1 MQLLSVT
8 QLDLRTLYALP
19 GGRRLI
25 SRGIGLIAPYSG
37 SIGARVVALAEGH
50 AMLRM
55 PDRRRNRNHLASI
68 HACAL
73 STLAETT
80 AGLSVLYSLPRGMRG
95 IAVHLGID
103 YHAKARGPIVAAT
116 QWSVP
121 ASGQTVERDIV
132 IQMTDSDEHRVAT
145 SVVRYRLAPSG

>member
-1 MQLLSVT
+1 MQLPSVT
-8 QLDLRTLYALP
+8 QLDLPTLYALP

-25 SRGIGLIAPYSG
+25 SHGIGLIAPYSG
-37 SIGARVVALAEGH
+37 SIGARVVTLAEGH
-50 AMLRM
+50 ATLRM
-55 PDRRRNRNHLASI
+55 PDRRSNRNHLASI

-103 YHAKARGPIVAAT
+103 YHAKARGPIVATT

-132 IQMTDSDEHRVAT
+132 VQITDLDEQRVAT
-145 SVVRYRLAPSG
+145 SVVRYRLAPSD